1 MSRPATGTGL
11 LLCTAL
17 LLTSAC
23 TSEPSVPP
31 SDATVNIGFLAPLSG
46 PAASAG
52 AETKRG
58 AELAVDIINGH
69 HPSIPLPLGPG
80 AGLPRL
86 HNAKIKLQAADTAGP
101 PSRGAAQVARLV
113 STKHVV
119 AMAGGYE
126 SAVTEAASARSERL
140 KIPFVNGGSS
150 ASSLTE
156 RGLDWFFRT
165 GPSDLSYGR
174 VVFSL
179 LKERQSKGTS
189 VKRITVVHTDDQ
201 YGNDG
206 SAMIKRLASHI
217 DGKVVADIKVSAQST
232 DLSSHAQTASGSD
245 PDVVLTLL
253 YTPQALALRASF
265 DRLAYRPPALIAFG
279 GGYADPAFIQ
289 KDKRAAEGVCS
300 RFAWSAD
307 LAQHNPTA
315 RAVAD
320 LYQQTYHAPMNDDA
334 ARAFTAVMSL
344 AQAINDAG
352 SRTPAD
358 IRSALVN
365 IDVPGRDTIMP
376 WDGVKFDDNHQNIG
390 ARGIVEQIQNG
401 RYRLVYPFDVAN
413 AQLQWP
419 MADADGR

>member
-1 MSRPATGTGL
+1 MPRPATGTAV

-31 SDATVNIGFLAPLSG
+31 SAATVNIGFLAPLSG
-46 PAASAG
+46 PAATVG
-52 AETKRG
+52 TDTKRG
-58 AELAVDIINGH
+58 AELAVDIVNGH
-69 HPSIPLPLGPG
+69 HPTIPLPLGPG

-86 HNAKIKLQAADTAGP
+86 HHRKIKIMAADTNGP
-101 PSRGAAQVARLV
+101 PTRGADHVARLV
-113 STKHVV
+113 KTGGVV
-119 AMAGGYE
+119 AIAGGYE
-126 SAVTEAASARSERL
+126 SAITKAASARSEQL
-140 KIPFVNGGSS
+140 KIPYVNGNSS

-179 LKERQSKGTS
+179 LRERQSKGTS
-189 VKRITVVHTDDQ
+189 VKRLAVLHMDDQ

-217 DGKVVADIKVSAQST
+217 DGKVVADIKVSGQST
-232 DLSSHAQTASGSD
+232 DLSSHAQLVSASD

-253 YTPQALALRASF
+253 YTPQALALSASF
-265 DRLAYRPPALIAFG
+265 DRRAYRPPALMAFG
-279 GGYADPAFIQ
+279 GGHADPAFIR
-289 KDKRAAEGVCS
+289 KDEDAAEGVCS
-300 RFAWSAD
+300 RFAWSSD

-315 RAVAD
+315 KAVLD
-320 LYQQTYHAPMNDDA
+320 LYKQTYKAPMNDDA
-334 ARAFTAVMSL
+334 ARAFTAVMTL
-344 AQAINDAG
+344 AQAINDARSG
-352 SRTPAD
+352 TPAD

-365 IDVPGRDTIMP
+365 LDVPGRDTIMP

-390 ARGIVEQIQNG
+390 ARGIVEQIQQG
-401 RYRLVYPFDVAN
+401 RYRLVYPFDVAH

-419 MADADGR
+419 MADSGG